1 MHVLKIYLSIWGN
14 RTKTREVKEERMLLK
29 IECIAS
35 SASSPSLFLPF
46 LLWVQGS
53 QAYATTL
60 GQIGFCF
67 SFFSSQNRLLWF
79 FFSISISSLYKIMC
93 LILAH
98 SCAYAMYFDH
108 THHRP
113 HFLPPLSTELFLFPN
128 GFLSTFLKNPASDRK
143 EGVSHLFSPV
153 CLIFFFIIIISNFIH
168 FLNGIIS
175 LFKAK

>member
-1 MHVLKIYLSIWGN
+1 MLPHSAKLGFVSLFSPLKID
-14 RTKTREVKEERMLLK
+14 
-29 IECIAS
+29 
-35 SASSPSLFLPF
+35 
-46 LLWVQGS
+46 
-53 QAYATTL
+53 
-60 GQIGFCF
+60 
-67 SFFSSQNRLLWF
+67 SFD

-113 HFLPPLSTELFLFPN
+113 HFPPPLSTEHFLFPN

-153 CLIFFFIIIISNFIH
+153 CLIFFIIIISNFIH